1 MKIANF
7 PRHIFWS
14 YSSDADLPEK
24 LITRQVILYGD
35 LMDIFKLSKII
46 SIDVIAS
53 VNSELCKDDKYAK
66 RCNLVQK
73 LILEP

>member
-7 PRHIFWS
+7 PSHIFWS
-14 YSSDADLPEK
+14 YSSDADLPEN
-24 LITRQVILYGD
+24 LIARQIIIYGD
-35 LMDIFKLSKII
+35 LKDIFALPELI
-46 SIDVIAS
+46 SIDTITL